1 MRKIYTK
8 GGDKGT
14 TQFLSGKRVP
24 KYHIRVEAYGTVDE
38 LTSNVGYLR
47 SLDLPTDL
55 KIELL
60 EFQQILFDISGL
72 LACDQGK
79 HMRLLNPVKNSSIEQ
94 IEKAIDRMTDQLPPL
109 TKFIIPGGQPEVAFG
124 HICRTVTR
132 RAERAIVRL
141 ADSEEVNENIIIFI
155 NRLSDYFYTLSRF
168 ISKIKNFEQPTAN

>member
-24 KYHIRVEAYGTVDE
+24 KYHIRVEAYGSVDE
-38 LTSNVGYLR
+38 LTSHVGYLR
-47 SLDLPTDL
+47 SLDLPEDL
-55 KIELL
+55 KAELL
-60 EFQQILFDISGL
+60 DFQQILFDISGL

-79 HMRLLNPVKNSSIEQ
+79 HMRLLNPVKDSSIEQ
-94 IEKAIDRMTDQLPPL
+94 IEKAIDRMMDQLPPL
-109 TKFIIPGGQPEVAFG
+109 TKFIIPGGQPEVGYA

-141 ADSEEVNENIIIFI
+141 ADNEKIKENIIIYI
-155 NRLSDYFYTLSRF
+155 NRLSDYFYTLSRY